1 MEHSVK
7 PLMHLIALVALAL
20 ALPVQ
25 AATGVKVGYVN
36 IATVMEQAP
45 QAETARKAL
54 QKEFSSREARLTAE
68 RDAIIELEKKLKTDG
83 EVMSESKRSALER
96 EILKRKRSFNRA
108 QDEFKEDLNLR
119 RNEELAKIQ
128 KQVFESIVTLGKQD
142 SYDLIVTERVL
153 YASERID
160 ITDKVLKELKR
171 SKR

>member
-1 MEHSVK
+1 
-7 PLMHLIALVALAL
+7 MHLVAVVALAL

-25 AATGVKVGYVN
+25 AASAVKIGFVN
-36 IATVMEQAP
+36 IGTVMEKAP
-45 QAETARKAL
+45 QAEVARKAL
-54 QKEFSSREARLTAE
+54 QKEFSSREARLTAD

-128 KQVFESIVTLGKQD
+128 KKVFETIVKLGKQD
-142 SYDLIVTERVL
+142 KYDLIVTERVL
-153 YASERID
+153 YASDRID
-160 ITDKVLKELKR
+160 ITDKVLKELKK

>member
-1 MEHSVK
+1 MK
-7 PLMHLIALVALAL
+7 PLMHLVAVVALAL

-25 AATGVKVGYVN
+25 AASAVKIGFVN
-36 IATVMEQAP
+36 IGTVMEKAP
-45 QAETARKAL
+45 QAEVARKAL
-54 QKEFSSREARLTAE
+54 QKEFSSREARLTAD

-128 KQVFESIVTLGKQD
+128 KKVFETIVKLGKQD
-142 SYDLIVTERVL
+142 KYDLIVTERVL
-153 YASERID
+153 YASDRID
-160 ITDKVLKELKR
+160 ITDKVLKELKK

>member
-20 ALPVQ
+20 APPVQ

-36 IATVMEQAP
+36 IGTVMEQAP
-45 QAETARKAL
+45 QAEIARKAL

-83 EVMSESKRSALER
+83 EVMSENKRSALER

-142 SYDLIVTERVL
+142 KYDLIVTERVL

-171 SKR
+171 SNR

>member
-1 MEHSVK
+1 MK